1 MKNYIYRNY
10 TVEYLFDTNTDFSG
24 YGDVSLPAQEY
35 DNIILF
41 YQLEPSKEPESQIE
55 EIEEIKSKITLI
67 TNLISD
73 KRIIIITLP
82 QNYQNNW
89 QIKHAELSSAINDF
103 NTIFLRNVSSD
114 KSNVKVLDIN
124 QFFQNQMIEKVDWR
138 FFFTSQ
144 MIINPKLA
152 KPFKKWMKDQLDFVS
167 LKRKKCIVL
176 DCDNT
181 LWGGVVGEDGVHG
194 VKLGQDYPG
203 NTFKAFQQLLLM
215 LSQKGI
221 ILAV

>member
-89 QIKHAELSSAINDF
+89 QIKHAELSSAINDRA
-103 NTIFLRNVSSD
+103 L
-114 KSNVKVLDIN
+114 SNFETLLVTTFDI
-124 QFFQNQMIEKVDWR
+124 
-138 FFFTSQ
+138 
-144 MIINPKLA
+144 
-152 KPFKKWMKDQLDFVS
+152 
-167 LKRKKCIVL
+167 
-176 DCDNT
+176 
-181 LWGGVVGEDGVHG
+181 
-194 VKLGQDYPG
+194 
-203 NTFKAFQQLLLM
+203 
-215 LSQKGI
+215 
-221 ILAV
+221 